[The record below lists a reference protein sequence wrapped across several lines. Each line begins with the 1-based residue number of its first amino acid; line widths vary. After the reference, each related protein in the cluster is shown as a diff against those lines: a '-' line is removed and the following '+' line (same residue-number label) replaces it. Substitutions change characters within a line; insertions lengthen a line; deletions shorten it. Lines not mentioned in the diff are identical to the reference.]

1 MKKIE
6 DQIPDSKLEFTVEPS
21 VYIDIDDQGMSMDK
35 RCDMIKIL
43 FFQLILIEKYQKKE
57 TITVSSQKFTQGIE
71 PPALTK
77 ISAPP
82 VSVQNPLLWTPLVS
96 HQLHTDH
103 FPFYMVNSRP
113 S

>member
-43 FFQLILIEKYQKKE
+43 FFQLILICGLA
-57 TITVSSQKFTQGIE
+57 GIE
-71 PPALTK
+71 R
-77 ISAPP
+77 
-82 VSVQNPLLWTPLVS
+82 NPLKNIRRRKLSLFPLRS
-96 HQLHTDH
+96 L
-103 FPFYMVNSRP
+103 PKELNLLL
-113 S
+113 